1 MFDKTI
7 FHIDVNSAFLS
18 WEAVHRL
25 GHRGARLDLRTVPSA
40 VGGDISMRHGI
51 ILAKSIPAKKY
62 GVRTGESIPEAL
74 QKCPE
79 LVIVPPNYELYDKTS
94 KAFIELLKEYTPDV
108 EQYSVDEAFA
118 DMTGTAGL
126 WGDPVSAAER
136 LRNQVRQELGFT
148 VNIGVSQNKL
158 LAKMASDFKK
168 PDQVHTL
175 FREEIYDKMW
185 PLPVEDLFFVGRGTS
200 RKLYNMGIHTIGDL
214 AQTSPDILRAHLKKH
229 GEVIWNFAN
238 GRDVSVVEKDPPANK
253 SYGNSTTIAFDV
265 TDPGTAK
272 MVLLA
277 LAETVASRMRKDG
290 VKAEM
295 AAVGIK
301 DFEFHYTGHQR
312 VLQSATNI
320 TQEIHRAAVQ
330 LFDELWDGRPVR
342 HLGLWAGRIREAE
355 CSRQLILFDGT
366 DYEKLEKMDM
376 AVDDVRRKYGI
387 DAIKRAAF
395 VHTGSGPKSLNENNI
410 DHMSG
415 GISRER
421 RHVDYDKV
429 QIL

>member
-185 PLPVEDLFFVGRGTS
+185 PLPVEDLFFVGRATS

-272 MVLLA
+272 ID
-277 LAETVASRMRKDG
+277 RKS
-290 VKAEM
+290 V
-295 AAVGIK
+295 V
-301 DFEFHYTGHQR
+301 
-312 VLQSATNI
+312 
-320 TQEIHRAAVQ
+320 
-330 LFDELWDGRPVR
+330 
-342 HLGLWAGRIREAE
+342 
-355 CSRQLILFDGT
+355 
-366 DYEKLEKMDM
+366 
-376 AVDDVRRKYGI
+376 
-387 DAIKRAAF
+387 
-395 VHTGSGPKSLNENNI
+395 
-410 DHMSG
+410 
-415 GISRER
+415 
-421 RHVDYDKV
+421 
-429 QIL
+429 

>member
-25 GHRGARLDLRTVPSA
+25 GHRGARLDLRTIPSA

-79 LVIVPPNYELYDKTS
+79 LVIVPPNYELYEKTS

-126 WGDPVSAAER
+126 WGDPVSAAEK
-136 LRNQVRQELGFT
+136 LGGQVRQELGFT

-175 FREEIYDKMW
+175 FREEIHDKMW
-185 PLPVEDLFFVGRGTS
+185 PLPAEDLFFVGRATS

-214 AQTSPDILRAHLKKH
+214 ARTSPEILRAHLKKH

-265 TDPGTAK
+265 TDQGTAK

-301 DFEFHYTGHQR
+301 DFEFQYTGHQM
-312 VLQSATNI
+312 VLQNATNI
-320 TQEIHRAAVQ
+320 TQEIHRAAVR
-330 LFDELWDGRPVR
+330 LFDELWDGRPIR
-342 HLGLWAGRIREAE
+342 HLGLWAGRIQDGE
-355 CSRQLILFDGT
+355 CARQLILFDDT
-366 DYEKLEKMDM
+366 DYEKLERMDM
-376 AVDDVRRKYGI
+376 AVDAIRRKFGI
-387 DAIKRAAF
+387 DSIKRAAF
-395 VHTGSGPKSLNENNI
+395 IEENI

>member
-185 PLPVEDLFFVGRGTS
+185 PLPVEDLFFVGRATS

-342 HLGLWAGRIREAE
+342 PLGLWAGRIREAE

-376 AVDDVRRKYGI
+376 AVDDVRRKFGI